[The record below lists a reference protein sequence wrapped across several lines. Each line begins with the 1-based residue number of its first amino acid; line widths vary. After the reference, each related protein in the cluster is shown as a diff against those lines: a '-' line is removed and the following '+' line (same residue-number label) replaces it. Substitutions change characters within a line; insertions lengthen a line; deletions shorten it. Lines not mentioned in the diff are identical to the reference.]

1 MSHPDSP
8 CTLIVG
14 SGHAGGEA
22 AFSLRQNGYTGR
34 VVLIGNE
41 TSLPY
46 QRPPLSKGFLAG
58 AVDEQALL
66 IRPVEAYEKANIE
79 TRTGVQVVRLD
90 TAQKIIELS
99 DGSSLGY
106 SHLILATGSRPRQLA
121 DLDPERPLVN
131 LHYLRNLGHA
141 QQMREQMLE
150 GKRLVIIGGGYI
162 GLEVA
167 AVALKQGLKVSL
179 VESMERI
186 LARVTAAEVSSFY
199 QQIHQVAGAM
209 LHLNAHLDRL
219 NLDASGERVESVQ
232 LTDGS
237 VFPADLVLV
246 GIGAIANTELA
257 EQAGLAVDN
266 GIVVD
271 EYTRSSDPFIHAI
284 GDCSNHPSEL
294 YGRRVRLESIPN
306 AIEQARTAALAIC
319 GKPSPYR
326 SVPWFWSDQF
336 ELKLQTVGLSQG
348 HDQTCL
354 RGSPALRSFVVFYL
368 REGQMIAADC
378 INRQSEFAL
387 IKKLVQGRHTPDA
400 QQLGDDSMSLKDI
413 LAQANTPA

>member
-22 AFSLRQNGYTGR
+22 ALALRQNGYTGR
-34 VVLIGNE
+34 IVLIGNE
-41 TSLPY
+41 ASLPY

-58 AVDEQALL
+58 AVDNQALL
-66 IRPVEAYEKANIE
+66 IRPADAYEKANIE
-79 TRTGVQVVRLD
+79 MRTGVQVIRLD
-90 TAQKIIELS
+90 AAQKTIELS

-106 SHLILATGSRPRQLA
+106 SHLILATGSRPRRLVGLGADHPLA
-121 DLDPERPLVN
+121 N
-131 LHYLRNLGHA
+131 LHYLRTVSHA
-141 QQMREQMLE
+141 QQMRQQMLE

-167 AVALKQGLKVSL
+167 AVALKQGLKVNII
-179 VESMERI
+179 ESMDRI

-199 QQIHQVAGAM
+199 QQVHQAAGAK
-209 LHLNAHLDRL
+209 LHLNAQLDRL
-219 NLDASGERVESVQ
+219 NLDAKGERVESVQ
-232 LTDGS
+232 LSDGS

-257 EQAGLAVDN
+257 EQAGLSIDN

-284 GDCSNHPSEL
+284 GDCCNHPSEL
-294 YGRRVRLESIPN
+294 YGRRLRLESIPN
-306 AIEQARTAALAIC
+306 AIEQARTAAMAIC

-326 SVPWFWSDQF
+326 SVPWFWSDQY

-348 HDQTCL
+348 YDQTCL
-354 RGSPALRSFVVFYL
+354 RGSPALRSFVLFYL
-368 REGQMIAADC
+368 REGQVIAADC

-387 IKKLVQGRHTPDA
+387 IKKLVQGRQALDP
-400 QQLGDDSMSLKDI
+400 QRLGDDSTPLKDI
-413 LAQANTPA
+413 LAQASTTA

>member
-1 MSHPDSP
+1 MSQPESS

-14 SGHAGGEA
+14 SGHAGCEA

-41 TSLPY
+41 VSLPY

-58 AVDEQALL
+58 KVDDQALL
-66 IRPVEAYEKANIE
+66 IRPADAYEKANIE
-79 TRTGVQVVRLD
+79 TRLGVQVVGLD
-90 TAQKIIELS
+90 AARKTIELS

-121 DLDPERPLVN
+121 ILDSERPPANV
-131 LHYLRNLGHA
+131 HYLRTLA
-141 QQMREQMLE
+141 QARQMREQMLE

-167 AVALKQGLKVSL
+167 ATALKRGLKVSL
-179 VESMERI
+179 IESMDRI
-186 LARVTAAEVSSFY
+186 LARVTAPDVSSFY
-199 QQIHQVAGAM
+199 QQVHLAEGAK
-209 LHLNAHLDRL
+209 LHLNAQLDRL
-219 NLDASGERVESVQ
+219 NLDTKGERVESVQ
-232 LTDGS
+232 LSDGS
-237 VFPADLVLV
+237 VLPADLVLV

-257 EQAGLAVDN
+257 EQAGLEIDN

-271 EYTRSSDPFIHAI
+271 ENTHTSDPFIHAI
-284 GDCSNHPSEL
+284 GDCCSHPSEL
-294 YGRRVRLESIPN
+294 YSRRLRLESIPN

-319 GKPSPYR
+319 AKPLPYR
-326 SVPWFWSDQF
+326 SVPWFWSDQYD
-336 ELKLQTVGLSQG
+336 LKLQTVGLSQG
-348 HDQTCL
+348 HDQTCM

-368 REGQMIAADC
+368 RQGMVIAADC

-387 IKKLVQGRHTPDA
+387 IKKLVQGRQKPDIPS
-400 QQLGDDSMSLKDI
+400 LVDDSMSLKDI
-413 LAQANTPA
+413 LAQMTTPA

>member
-22 AFSLRQNGYTGR
+22 AIALRQNGYTGR
-34 VVLIGNE
+34 VVLIGDE
-41 TSLPY
+41 ASLPY

-58 AVDEQALL
+58 AVDSQALL
-66 IRPVEAYEKANIE
+66 IRSADAYEKANIE
-79 TRTGVQVVRLD
+79 TRTGVRVVRLD
-90 TAQKIIELS
+90 AAQKTIELS
-99 DGSSLGY
+99 DGSSLSY
-106 SHLILATGSRPRQLA
+106 SHLILATGSQPRRLA
-121 DLDPERPLVN
+121 DLDPDRPLAN
-131 LHYLRNLGHA
+131 LHYLRTLAHA
-141 QQMREQMLE
+141 QQMREQMRE

-167 AVALKQGLKVSL
+167 AVAIKQGLKVSL
-179 VESMERI
+179 IESMDRI
-186 LARVTAAEVSSFY
+186 LARVTAPEVSSFY
-199 QQIHQVAGAM
+199 QQVHQAAGAK
-209 LHLNAHLDRL
+209 LHLNAGLDRL
-219 NLDASGERVESVQ
+219 NLDATGERVESVQ
-232 LTDGS
+232 LNDGS

-284 GDCSNHPSEL
+284 GDCCNHPSEL
-294 YGRRVRLESIPN
+294 YGRRLRLESIPN

-326 SVPWFWSDQF
+326 SAPWFWSDQY

-348 HDQTCL
+348 YDQTCL
-354 RGSPALRSFVVFYL
+354 RGSSAQRSFVLFYL
-368 REGQMIAADC
+368 REGQVIAADC
-378 INRQSEFAL
+378 INRQAEFAL
-387 IKKLVQGRHTPDA
+387 IKKLVQGRQTPDV
-400 QQLGDDSMSLKDI
+400 QQLGDDSMLLKDI
-413 LAQANTPA
+413 LAQASASA